1 MIVLPPVTVVRHEF
15 DDTSE
20 AETLGSDPTSRGSGW
35 SVDRRRPERTVY
47 AMTTSDASTS
57 ANDDLIDSTATALI
71 TTPEATTPDAT
82 THESTTQESGDTDTQ
97 IKNKG
102 LLALLPE
109 DLRVD
114 LDQLARDRYDEAV
127 SEEEWLAR
135 GNALSQRASTLPS
148 AVRVAFHAAIASY
161 AKAERKANKR
171 AEREA
176 ARSRQRQRR
185 GRSGN
190 PAARHTN

>member
-1 MIVLPPVTVVRHEF
+1 M
-15 DDTSE
+15 
-20 AETLGSDPTSRGSGW
+20 
-35 SVDRRRPERTVY
+35 Y
-47 AMTTSDASTS
+47 AMTTSDASTNT
-57 ANDDLIDSTATALI
+57 NDDLIDSTATALI

-82 THESTTQESGDTDTQ
+82 TQESGDTATQ